1 MIEFDFTNY
10 QGNITKCVF
19 AERFDRIMTV
29 RDVQNQELARAIFVA
44 PTTVSG
50 WRNGWRMPDLQNLFF
65 ICCAL
70 QISSDYLLG
79 INDDASVITPSIPS
93 VSEEAGGI

>member
-10 QGNITKCVF
+10 QDNIMKCVF

-29 RDVQNQELARAIFVA
+29 RDVQNQELAHAIFVA

-79 INDDASVITPSIPS
+79 ISDDDSVINPSTK
-93 VSEEAGGI
+93 